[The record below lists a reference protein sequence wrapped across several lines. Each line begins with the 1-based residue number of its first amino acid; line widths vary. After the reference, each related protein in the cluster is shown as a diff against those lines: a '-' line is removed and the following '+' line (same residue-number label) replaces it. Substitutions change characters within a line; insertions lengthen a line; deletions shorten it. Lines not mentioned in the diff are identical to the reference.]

1 MSDIKTYI
9 KLLKKY
15 HQRQFIIDGDD
26 EKYAKYFIFLAK
38 EIYNITDDTI
48 KQLLKKIIINSI
60 YINREILFFIC
71 KNHIAIILQYIQGCL
86 AFLASKK
93 YPFLTCTS
101 IKKVRNL
108 ILKHCLIF
116 KNE

>member
-71 KNHIAIILQYIQGCL
+71 NYNCTMATITMFNKD
-86 AFLASKK
+86 K
-93 YPFLTCTS
+93 YE
-101 IKKVRNL
+101 NL
-108 ILKHCLIF
+108 
-116 KNE
+116 